1 MSALVYHY
9 SDTARLPWIL
19 QDRELRPGRNSL
31 GGFPDPDFLWAT
43 TMPIPDATAS
53 AGGTAAL
60 AALKDGRT
68 RTVRFTLRASD
79 FQGWPEITTS
89 LPAWTPSEVRR
100 LEKAARTTS
109 PRHWRCRVDALPC
122 KAWVAVETRGFRDR
136 EWSPVDPDVELI
148 DLGDGALG
156 LWIGELAYFSGQIP
170 QPNGNMGYTVFT
182 GRRTAA

>member
-1 MSALVYHY
+1 MSVIYHY
-9 SDTARLPWIL
+9 TDTARLPWIL
-19 QDRELRPGRNSL
+19 QDGVLRPGRNTL

-53 AGGTAAL
+53 SGGQGAL

-68 RTVRFTLRASD
+68 RTVRLTLNASD
-79 FQGWPEITTS
+79 FQGWPDVTAGY
-89 LPAWTPSEVRR
+89 PAWTPSEVKR
-100 LEKAARTTS
+100 LEKIAYGGS
-109 PRHWRCRVDALPC
+109 NPKHWRCRAKALPRE
-122 KAWVAVETRGFRDR
+122 AWLAVETRGFRDR
-136 EWSPVDPDVELI
+136 EWTAIDPHTELL

-170 QPNGNMGYTVFT
+170 QPNGNMGYTVFV